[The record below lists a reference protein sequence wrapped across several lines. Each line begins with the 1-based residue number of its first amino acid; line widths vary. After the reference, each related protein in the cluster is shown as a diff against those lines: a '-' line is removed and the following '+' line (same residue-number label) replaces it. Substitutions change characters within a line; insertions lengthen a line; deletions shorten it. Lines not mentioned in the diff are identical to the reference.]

1 MFTVEGAFV
10 RIRNRVMGWGALAMI
25 VASAMLLGLLWHQ
38 MLGNAE
44 HVEEAAAQRQASRA
58 VAVVDGKV
66 ESLASIAL
74 RWSAQVG
81 RSNLSS
87 QTGAPLALA
96 TEDTEVADCDLVVLC
111 APDRRVLRIVGRGSE
126 EGGRLSASNIE
137 GVLVTN
143 EELNPAAGAPDG
155 AAGLVTL
162 PNGHFALV
170 AARLTTFTDG
180 STSTPATLLAIKV
193 VDASLQSSVAS
204 LTGLE
209 VAVLPLDRAHTV
221 NAIGDISV
229 WPESNDVFAGEAV
242 LAGTL
247 GQPVAVLSLQMPRQV
262 RSETVQAL
270 RFLTGGVLAL
280 IVIAALVLGYVA
292 DKVVMRRLAQLSE
305 QVDAV
310 ATGRSSG
317 PVHISG
323 HDEISSLARH
333 VDSLVGTQAMTREEL
348 QCTQAVLEERVESR
362 TDELR
367 AAVANLREEIE
378 ERQRTEEAL
387 FESERRF
394 RGLVDSLFDAVLT
407 LDEHGMVLFA
417 NAAVAGVFGQQPA
430 SVVGS
435 SVSELFEPASARLL
449 VQRLARGISA
459 PVNDL
464 SLKTRGV
471 GGSSHDVDV
480 TLTPSR
486 GPLGVVQGIVRD
498 VTTRRRYENELVHM
512 ASHDFLT
519 GLSNRRRFEEEV
531 ERAVSQALRRESSG
545 AILWFDLDYFKEVN
559 DTLGHRAGDELL
571 VKVAETL
578 GRTVRSES
586 LLARLGG
593 DEFGLLLYQ
602 ADAIEARHAA
612 ERVLSEIKNLPF
624 SVSGNTV
631 RTSASV
637 GVVLFPEHGVE
648 VEELLTHADV
658 AMYRAKEL
666 GRSRWVIYSTE
677 EDWRDDLHRRRSW
690 ADRIQRALDEGGLV
704 AFAQPVVNV
713 ADGSVRSFE
722 LLVRLQE
729 ADGTLVNPDAFLGA
743 AERVGLIREVDLW
756 MVREAIALL
765 GEYRSE
771 QLRLEVNLSARTFAD
786 PSFFIE
792 VGEMLRRA
800 EVAPERLGIEITER
814 AVMSDLTRVQES
826 LRVIKQLGCR
836 LALDDFG
843 SGFSAF
849 YHLKHLPLDDLKID
863 GDFVG
868 RLGESVADQHLVRAI
883 VEMARGMGMH
893 TTAEFV
899 QSEGTMSLLKEYGVD
914 HAQGF
919 GVAEPGPAVE
929 VIKRA
934 LHIPATPPA
943 PVSAA
948 S

>member
-1 MFTVEGAFV
+1 VTVEGAFV
-10 RIRNRVMGWGALAMI
+10 KIRNRVMGWGALAMI
-25 VASAMLLGLLWHQ
+25 AVGAMLLGLTWHQ

-44 HVEEAAAQRQASRA
+44 RVEDDVVRRQASRA
-58 VAVVDGKV
+58 VSVIDGRV
-66 ESLASIAL
+66 ESLANVAL

-81 RSNLSS
+81 NSNLAS
-87 QTGAPLALA
+87 QTGAPVAL
-96 TEDTEVADCDLVVLC
+96 TSGEDGTPDCDLVVIC
-111 APDRRVLRIVGRGSE
+111 SPDGRVLRVLGLGSE
-126 EGGRLSASNIE
+126 EGSRLSASNLE

-143 EELNPAAGAPDG
+143 GELNPATGAPDG

-162 PNGHFALV
+162 PDGRFALI
-170 AARLTTFTDG
+170 AARLTTLTE
-180 STSTPATLLAIKV
+180 SSTPATATLLAVKV
-193 VDASLQSSVAS
+193 VDASLRSKVTD

-209 VAVLPLDRAHTV
+209 VEILPLDQARSVTA
-221 NAIGDISV
+221 AGDVSV
-229 WPESNDVFAGEAV
+229 WPESNEVFAGEA
-242 LAGTL
+242 LLTGTA
-247 GQPVAVLSLQMPRQV
+247 GQPVAILSLQAPR
-262 RSETVQAL
+262 RLLAETVGTL
-270 RFLTGGVLAL
+270 RLLTGGVLG
-280 IVIAALVLGYVA
+280 VIALVALVLGYVV
-292 DKVVMRRLAQLSE
+292 DKAVMRRLDQLSG

-310 ATGRSSG
+310 ASGRSNG

-323 HDEISSLARH
+323 HDEISTLARH
-333 VDSLVGTQAMTREEL
+333 VDSLVEAQAKGREDL
-348 QCTQAVLEERVESR
+348 QTAQAVLEERVESR

-367 AAVANLREEIE
+367 AAVAHLREEIE

-407 LDEHGMVLFA
+407 MDENGTVLFA
-417 NAAVAGVFGQQPA
+417 NAAVATVFGQQPA
-430 SVVGS
+430 GIVGS

-449 VQRLARGISA
+449 VHRLARGVGA

-498 VTTRRRYENELVHM
+498 VTTRRRYESELVHM

-559 DTLGHRAGDELL
+559 DTFGHRAGDELL

-593 DEFGLLLYQ
+593 DEFALLLYQ
-602 ADAIEARHAA
+602 ADAVEARHAA
-612 ERVLSEIKNLPF
+612 ERVLSEIKGLPF
-624 SVSGNTV
+624 SVGGNVV

-637 GVVLFPEHGVE
+637 GVVLFPEHGIE

-666 GRSRWVIYSTE
+666 GRSRWVIYSSE

-690 ADRIQRALDEGGLV
+690 ADRIQRALDDGGLV

-713 ADGSVRSFE
+713 SDGSVRSFE

-729 ADGTLVNPDAFLGA
+729 PDGTLVNPDAFLGA

-765 GEYRSE
+765 GEFQNE
-771 QLRLEVNLSARTFAD
+771 QLWLEVNLSARTFAD

-899 QSEGTMSLLKEYGVD
+899 ESEGTMNLLKEYGVD
-914 HAQGF
+914 YAQGF
-919 GVAEPGPAVE
+919 GVTEPGPAVE

-934 LHIPATPPA
+934 LHMPVTPPA

>member
-1 MFTVEGAFV
+1 
-10 RIRNRVMGWGALAMI
+10 
-25 VASAMLLGLLWHQ
+25 MLLGLTWHQ

-44 HVEEAAAQRQASRA
+44 RVEDDAVRRQASRA
-58 VAVVDGKV
+58 VSVIDGRV
-66 ESLASIAL
+66 ESLANVAL

-81 RSNLSS
+81 RANLGS
-87 QTGAPLALA
+87 QTGAPVALA
-96 TEDTEVADCDLVVLC
+96 TEDNGTPDCDLIVVC
-111 APDRRVLRIVGRGSE
+111 SPDGRVLRVMGLGSE
-126 EGGRLSASNIE
+126 EGARFSASDLE

-143 EELNPAAGAPDG
+143 GELNPAAGAPDG

-162 PNGHFALV
+162 PDGRFALV
-170 AARLTTFTDG
+170 AARLTAFTER
-180 STSTPATLLAIKV
+180 STPATATLLAVKA
-193 VDASLQSSVAS
+193 VDASLRSRVTD
-204 LTGLE
+204 LTGL
-209 VAVLPLDRAHTV
+209 AVEILPLDRARSV
-221 NAIGDISV
+221 AAGGDVSV
-229 WPESNDVFAGEAV
+229 WPESNEVFAGEAV
-242 LAGTL
+242 LTGTL
-247 GQPVAVLSLQMPRQV
+247 GQPVAILSLQSPRQV
-262 RSETVQAL
+262 LAETVRTL
-270 RFLTGGVLAL
+270 RLLTGGVLGLIAL
-280 IVIAALVLGYVA
+280 VALVLGYVVDRA
-292 DKVVMRRLAQLSE
+292 VMRRLDRLSE

-310 ATGRSSG
+310 ASGRSSG
-317 PVHISG
+317 PVHVSG

-333 VDSLVGTQAMTREEL
+333 VDSLVEAQALAREEL
-348 QCTQAVLEERVESR
+348 QCAQAVLEERVESR

-367 AAVANLREEIE
+367 AAVTNLRAEIE

-387 FESERRF
+387 FDSERRF

-407 LDEHGMVLFA
+407 LDENGTVLFA
-417 NAAVAGVFGQQPA
+417 NTAVASVFGQQPA

-435 SVSELFEPASARLL
+435 SVSELFEPASARQLI
-449 VQRLARGISA
+449 QQLARGIRA

-471 GGSSHDVDV
+471 AGSSHDVDV

-498 VTTRRRYENELVHM
+498 VTTRRRYESELVHM

-578 GRTVRSES
+578 GRTVRAES

-593 DEFGLLLYQ
+593 DEFALLLYQ
-602 ADAIEARHAA
+602 ADAVEARHAA

-624 SVSGNTV
+624 SVGGNVV

-666 GRSRWVIYSTE
+666 GRSRWVIYSSDD
-677 EDWRDDLHRRRSW
+677 DWRDDLHRRRSW
-690 ADRIQRALDEGGLV
+690 ADRIQRALDEGGLI

-713 ADGSVRSFE
+713 SDGSIRSFE

-729 ADGTLVNPDAFLGA
+729 ADGTLVDPDAFLGA
-743 AERVGLIREVDLW
+743 AERVGLIRDVDLW

-765 GEYRSE
+765 SEYQSE
-771 QLRLEVNLSARTFAD
+771 QLRLEVNLSAKTFAD

-800 EVAPERLGIEITER
+800 DVAPERLGIEITER
-814 AVMSDLTRVQES
+814 AVMSDVTRVQES

-836 LALDDFG
+836 LSLDDFG

-849 YHLKHLPLDDLKID
+849 YHLKNLPLDDLKID

-868 RLGESVADQHLVRAI
+868 RLGESVVDQHLVRAI

-899 QSEGTMSLLKEYGVD
+899 QSAGTMSLLKQYGVD

-934 LHIPATPPA
+934 LQIPVTPPA